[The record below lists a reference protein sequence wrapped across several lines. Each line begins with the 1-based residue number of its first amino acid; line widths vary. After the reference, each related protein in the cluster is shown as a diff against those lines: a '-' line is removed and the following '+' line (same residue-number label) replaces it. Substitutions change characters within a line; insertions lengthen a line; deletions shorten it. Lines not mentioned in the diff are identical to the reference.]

1 MGIAGSRRDVG
12 PGGCRRGQLRSQ
24 QGFPVINRY
33 AVNKGETVLRVIRSD
48 CYLYSP
54 VAASRTSWTRDSQS
68 DSRESSHWERLCS
81 ALLCSAL
88 LCSALFCSA
97 LLCSALLCST
107 LLCSALL
114 CSALLCSALL
124 CFALLWSALAL
135 ACCAVDGWLGGWYKG
150 SRANSR
156 GNLTPA
162 SSDAGS
168 DSLGSSAS
176 TDEHPLAPTR
186 YLEQPGYC
194 GITLAPPLPTVSHAK
209 TLILLVVL
217 PLRLLCFVFALVADS
232 LSDYW
237 STRNNYNYNWF
248 GKLDGT
254 GRVP

>member
-1 MGIAGSRRDVG
+1 MPWIKERPSCGLSGATAISTPRLQPAVRLGLVTA
-12 PGGCRRGQLRSQ
+12 SQ
-24 QGFPVINRY
+24 TAERAAIGKGF
-33 AVNKGETVLRVIRSD
+33 
-48 CYLYSP
+48 
-54 VAASRTSWTRDSQS
+54 
-68 DSRESSHWERLCS
+68 

-97 LLCSALLCST
+97 PLCSALLCSALLCSALLCSALLWSA

-217 PLRLLCFVFALVADS
+217 PLRLLCFVFAFVADS

>member
-1 MGIAGSRRDVG
+1 MPWIKERPSCGLSGATAISTPRLQPAVRLGLVTASQTAERAAIGKGSALL
-12 PGGCRRGQLRSQ
+12 CSAL
-24 QGFPVINRY
+24 
-33 AVNKGETVLRVIRSD
+33 
-48 CYLYSP
+48 LY
-54 VAASRTSWTRDSQS
+54 
-68 DSRESSHWERLCS
+68 S

-88 LCSALFCSA
+88 LCSALLCFA
-97 LLCSALLCST
+97 LLCSG
-107 LLCSALL
+107 
-114 CSALLCSALL
+114 LLCSALL